1 MADSP
6 TSPCRVAMAVTPVNA
21 GRRAGVVLGMTTGT
35 RRVAVARHL
44 PVRLVLRVIG
54 AGLLIAS
61 AGVHLDLY
69 VTGYRTIPTIGW
81 LFLVQVIVGFV
92 VGLAVLVSG
101 SRLVAAAGALFAL
114 ATLGGFLITVQ
125 FGLFGFR
132 EVRTT
137 AGIVAGIFDVLAF
150 AALAVLALTPRTR
163 QPRARHATVAAVASR
178 WLGPVAAGVS
188 GRQAAIGA
196 GVVSVV
202 AFGLLAG
209 VLAGAVGGTGLIAD
223 GQAAGGMLRTTEVG
237 GKTLLANTAGR
248 TVYYFAADSVGK
260 TTCYGSCALYWTP
273 VAGPLTAGPGVTGK
287 LGTIKRNDGIV
298 QETYGGHPL
307 YTYVGDS
314 GPAQTNGNNINLNGG
329 FWYYLPVSG

>member
-1 MADSP
+1 M
-6 TSPCRVAMAVTPVNA
+6 
-21 GRRAGVVLGMTTGT
+21 
-35 RRVAVARHL
+35 
-44 PVRLVLRVIG
+44 IG

-81 LFLVQVIVGFV
+81 LFLVQVIVGLV
-92 VGLAVLVSG
+92 LGLAVLVSG
-101 SRLVAAAGALFAL
+101 RRLVAAAGALFAL

-150 AALAVLALTPRTR
+150 AALAVVALMPRTG
-163 QPRARHATVAAVASR
+163 QPRAPHAAAAVATR
-178 WLGPVAAGVS
+178 WLGPVAAGVTA
-188 GRQAAIGA
+188 RQAGIGA
-196 GVVSVV
+196 GVVSAV

-209 VLAGAVGGTGLIAD
+209 VLAGALGGTGVISD
-223 GQAAGGMLRTTEVG
+223 GQAAGGMLRTNDVG
-237 GKTLLANTAGR
+237 GKTLLANAAGR

-260 TTCYGSCALYWTP
+260 TTCYGSCAVYWTP
-273 VAGPLTAGPGVTGK
+273 VAGPLAAGPGVTGK
-287 LGTIKRNDGIV
+287 LGTIKRTDGIV

>member
-1 MADSP
+1 M
-6 TSPCRVAMAVTPVNA
+6 
-21 GRRAGVVLGMTTGT
+21 RR
-35 RRVAVARHL
+35 L
-44 PVRLVLRVIG
+44 PVRPVLRVIG
-54 AGLLIAS
+54 AGLLVAS
-61 AGVHLDLY
+61 AAVHLDLY
-69 VTGYRTIPTIGW
+69 VTGYGTIPTIGW
-81 LFLVQVIVGFV
+81 LFLVQVIVGFALGV
-92 VGLAVLVSG
+92 TALVSG
-101 SRLVAAAGALFAL
+101 SRVVAAAGALFAL
-114 ATLGGFLITVQ
+114 GTLGGFLITVQ

-150 AALAVLALTPRTR
+150 AALAVLALTPSTSGA
-163 QPRARHATVAAVASR
+163 RAAHAATPAVAKR

-188 GRQAAIGA
+188 GRRAGIGV
-196 GVVSVV
+196 GVASVV

-209 VLAGAVGGTGLIAD
+209 VLAGAIGGTGVIAD
-223 GQAAGGMLRTTEVG
+223 GQAAGGLLRTNDVG

-273 VAGPLTAGPGVTGK
+273 VAGPLAAGPGVTGK

-329 FWYYLPVSG
+329 FWYYVPVRG